1 MAFVEIVEAMER
13 AHLHDFVRRL
23 MIAREHVDF
32 VAAAFENL
40 AVAVD
45 AFVPGT
51 LIAGGE
57 VEIGFRREQFLEPLP
72 IVVDVGKEEE
82 LHGWGLLQRILPV
95 EPRETREVRVAGAKL
110 GVLLDG
116 ESGEMSVGCEVARS
130 SKRLD
135 QGAQDGEM

>member
-57 VEIGFRREQFLEPLP
+57 VEVGFRREQFLEPLP

-82 LHGWGLLQRILPV
+82 LHGLR
-95 EPRETREVRVAGAKL
+95 
-110 GVLLDG
+110 
-116 ESGEMSVGCEVARS
+116 RS
-130 SKRLD
+130 SSSSMASAAARALC
-135 QGAQDGEM
+135 QGKSCSAPSE